1 MLFIVTAENRAFFA
15 ANFVEIRHQPKR
27 VVDRA
32 RSRIQ
37 VAAGSLR

>member
-15 ANFVEIRHQPKR
+15 FDFAETHRQLDR

-32 RSRIQ
+32 GWCAQ
-37 VAAGSLR
+37 VAAGSLL